1 MKTWT
6 TEECFMYGHILK
18 KRGQTSYEQFLI
30 EMCENN
36 YLSQEELEEYKQ
48 NKLWEKEME
57 K

>member
-48 NKLWEKEME
+48 NKLWKKEME